1 MGKVSLCSFV
11 SIQAYISLPEWN
23 NINNIMFSTLFVHR
37 KYNLKVI
44 LDLHAAPGSQNGY
57 EHSATRD
64 GSIEWG
70 KTEKSIQE
78 TVRVIEFFTAR
89 YVLY

>member
-1 MGKVSLCSFV
+1 ML
-11 SIQAYISLPEWN
+11 
-23 NINNIMFSTLFVHR
+23 R

-44 LDLHAAPGSQNGY
+44 LDLHAAPGSQNGF

-64 GSIEWG
+64 GLIEWG
-70 KTEKSIQE
+70 LTDENIQE

-89 YVLY
+89 